1 MAKPKKETTN
11 LSKPKKPTTTTK
23 VTIKGKSSPQPPTTT
38 ASAKQLRRQDDFV
51 LTISDSDD
59 IPDEES
65 DIDAPSDDDDNDN
78 NEITKKSKESTRLP
92 IPSKSQTA
100 EPQRGKKR
108 KRDIEST
115 NGGANGGGHAQK
127 KQKDEDI
134 DSDFDFQIGDLD
146 DKGADEFEGWG
157 FEGAKSGMNE
167 QKKGVDI
174 DELIS
179 KRIAKAGKAVDP
191 EDEDEKDDDMEDED
205 SADEASEDEEEEE
218 DMVGKLLE
226 GEEDSE
232 TEFGAAAASEDED
245 EAEEANDGS
254 SSDSDSDKEEGEEE
268 EASDAESVLSEVPH
282 PDDED
287 EGASDSNSDS
297 ETEETRA
304 AKAAFFAPATD
315 LPTTS
320 TTTTFQQMNLSR
332 PILRGLGRINFTTPT
347 AIQSRTIP
355 IALLARDIVGGAVTG
370 SGKTAAYMVPILE
383 RLLYRPK
390 KVAQTRVVILTP
402 TRELAI
408 QVHSVAVKLAAFTDI
423 KFSLAVGGLSL
434 KGQEAELRQRPDIV
448 IATPGRFI
456 DHMRNSASFHTD
468 GIEILVLDEADR
480 MLEDGFAD
488 ELDEILKTLPKSRQT
503 MLFSATMTDSV
514 DKLVRVGMQKPVRL
528 LVDSKKSTVA
538 TLTQEFIRIRP
549 GREGGRLAMLVLLAT
564 ELYKTRCI
572 VFFRSKV
579 YAHRVRIIFGL
590 LGLKAA
596 ELHGSLSQEQRIK
609 AVEQFRDGAV
619 DFLLATD
626 LASRGL
632 DIKNVSYVINFELPQ
647 SHEIYT
653 HRVGRTAR
661 AGRSGRAITLA
672 AEADRKIVKK
682 AIKSGQESGKVVSRT
697 LDVSK
702 VDELTEK
709 LNGME
714 DDIEGILEDE
724 KQEKQLLQVE
734 MQLRKGENMIKYEDE
749 IASRPRR
756 TWFETEK
763 DKKKAKEAGSAQ
775 LNGVQLEKKKLK
787 LSGKMKK
794 KLESRDDMKDDGV
807 RIFKK
812 TKVIRDEASKRG
824 VKTGNLS
831 KKKMKAAGMAGKSG
845 KKFAQ
850 KGGKGKRK

>member
-1 MAKPKKETTN
+1 MAKPKKETPHP
-11 LSKPKKPTTTTK
+11 SKPKTQKQKQPTK
-23 VTIKGKSSPQPPTTT
+23 VTIKGKSSPQPPPSLPPTKT
-38 ASAKQLRRQDDFV
+38 QLRRQDDFV

-65 DIDAPSDDDDNDN
+65 DIDAPSDDDNDEKN
-78 NEITKKSKESTRLP
+78 KESERLP
-92 IPSKSQTA
+92 VISKSQSAA
-100 EPQRGKKR
+100 EPHQRGKKR
-108 KRDIEST
+108 KREGEQA
-115 NGGANGGGHAQK
+115 NGGVAGGGANGHAQK

-174 DELIS
+174 DELIGR
-179 KRIAKAGKAVDP
+179 RIAKAGKAANGGAGS
-191 EDEDEKDDDMEDED
+191 EDEDMEDD
-205 SADEASEDEEEEE
+205 SADEASEEEEEEEEEEE

-232 TEFGAAAASEDED
+232 TEFGAAASSEDEN

-254 SSDSDSDKEEGEEE
+254 DSDSDSDKE
-268 EASDAESVLSEVPH
+268 ASDSDAESVLSEVPH
-282 PDDED
+282 PDDDGE
-287 EGASDSNSDS
+287 EEEASDSNSDS

-304 AKAAFFAPATD
+304 AKAAFFAPPTD

-320 TTTTFQQMNLSR
+320 PTSTFQQMNLSR
-332 PILRGLGRINFTTPT
+332 PILRGLGHINFTTPT

-434 KGQEAELRQRPDIV
+434 KAQEAELRQRPDIV

-514 DKLVRVGMQKPVRL
+514 DKLVRVGVHP
-528 LVDSKKSTVA
+528 
-538 TLTQEFIRIRP
+538 
-549 GREGGRLAMLVLLAT
+549 
-564 ELYKTRCI
+564 YKTR
-572 VFFRSKV
+572 
-579 YAHRVRIIFGL
+579 
-590 LGLKAA
+590 
-596 ELHGSLSQEQRIK
+596 
-609 AVEQFRDGAV
+609 
-619 DFLLATD
+619 
-626 LASRGL
+626 
-632 DIKNVSYVINFELPQ
+632 
-647 SHEIYT
+647 
-653 HRVGRTAR
+653 
-661 AGRSGRAITLA
+661 
-672 AEADRKIVKK
+672 
-682 AIKSGQESGKVVSRT
+682 
-697 LDVSK
+697 
-702 VDELTEK
+702 
-709 LNGME
+709 
-714 DDIEGILEDE
+714 
-724 KQEKQLLQVE
+724 
-734 MQLRKGENMIKYEDE
+734 
-749 IASRPRR
+749 
-756 TWFETEK
+756 
-763 DKKKAKEAGSAQ
+763 
-775 LNGVQLEKKKLK
+775 
-787 LSGKMKK
+787 
-794 KLESRDDMKDDGV
+794 
-807 RIFKK
+807 
-812 TKVIRDEASKRG
+812 
-824 VKTGNLS
+824 
-831 KKKMKAAGMAGKSG
+831 
-845 KKFAQ
+845 
-850 KGGKGKRK
+850 

>member
-1 MAKPKKETTN
+1 MAKQKRDSLPKQ
-11 LSKPKKPTTTTK
+11 LPSK
-23 VTIKGKSSPQPPTTT
+23 VTIKGKASPPP
-38 ASAKQLRRQDDFV
+38 AKKPIRQQDDFI

-59 IPDEES
+59 IPDDES
-65 DIDAPSDDDDNDN
+65 EIDAPSDNDAPAP
-78 NEITKKSKESTRLP
+78 ESDRLP
-92 IPSKSQTA
+92 VISKDQGA
-100 EPQRGKKR
+100 EQRGKKR
-108 KRDIEST
+108 KRDTDQS
-115 NGGANGGGHAQK
+115 NGANGHAQK
-127 KQKDEDI
+127 KLQKKKDGDI

-146 DKGADEFEGWG
+146 DQGGDDFEGWG
-157 FEGAKSGMNE
+157 FDGAKSGMND

-179 KRIAKAGKAVDP
+179 KRMAKKSQSNGEQGSDAEGSDE
-191 EDEDEKDDDMEDED
+191 EDEDEDMEDD
-205 SADEASEDEEEEE
+205 SADEADSESEEE
-218 DMVGKLLE
+218 DLVGKLLE
-226 GEEDSE
+226 GDEDSE
-232 TEFGAAAASEDED
+232 TEFGAGASGDEEEESAEVAGEVDSESDED
-245 EAEEANDGS
+245 QEEGANSDS
-254 SSDSDSDKEEGEEE
+254 DSVLSEVAHPDDAASSDSDSEPET
-268 EASDAESVLSEVPH
+268 EASR
-282 PDDED
+282 
-287 EGASDSNSDS
+287 
-297 ETEETRA
+297 T

-315 LPTTS
+315 HPTS
-320 TTTTFQQMNLSR
+320 SSTTTFQQMNLSR
-332 PILRGLGRINFTTPT
+332 PILRGLAHINFTTPT

-423 KFSLAVGGLSL
+423 KFTLAVGGLSL
-434 KGQEAELRQRPDIV
+434 KAQEAELRQRPDIV

-549 GREGGRLAMLVLLAT
+549 GREGGRLAMLVMLAT
-564 ELYKTRCI
+564 EFYKSRCI

-579 YAHRVRIIFGL
+579 YAHRARIVFGL
-590 LGLKAA
+590 LGMKAA
-596 ELHGSLSQEQRIK
+596 ELHGSLSQEQRIR

-682 AIKSGQESGKVVSRT
+682 AIKAGQENGKVVSRT
-697 LDVSK
+697 LDMAK

-709 LNGME
+709 LKGM
-714 DDIEGILEDE
+714 DDDVEAILEDE
-724 KQEKQLLQVE
+724 KDEKQLLQAE
-734 MQLRKGENMIKYEDE
+734 MHLRKGENMMKYEEE
-749 IASRPRR
+749 IGSRPRR

-763 DKKKAKEAGSAQ
+763 DKKKAKEAGNVE
-775 LNGVQLEKKKLK
+775 LNGIDAGKKKKTK

-794 KLESRDDMKDDGV
+794 KLASKDEMNDDGG

-812 TKVIRDEASKRG
+812 TKAIRDESSKRG
-824 VKTGNLS
+824 VKPGNMS
-831 KKKMKAAGMAGKSG
+831 KKKMKASGMMG
-845 KKFAQ
+845 
-850 KGGKGKRK
+850 KGGKKTSKGKRR

>member
-1 MAKPKKETTN
+1 M
-11 LSKPKKPTTTTK
+11 
-23 VTIKGKSSPQPPTTT
+23 
-38 ASAKQLRRQDDFV
+38 
-51 LTISDSDD
+51 
-59 IPDEES
+59 
-65 DIDAPSDDDDNDN
+65 
-78 NEITKKSKESTRLP
+78 
-92 IPSKSQTA
+92 
-100 EPQRGKKR
+100 
-108 KRDIEST
+108 
-115 NGGANGGGHAQK
+115 
-127 KQKDEDI
+127 
-134 DSDFDFQIGDLD
+134 
-146 DKGADEFEGWG
+146 
-157 FEGAKSGMNE
+157 
-167 QKKGVDI
+167 DI

-179 KRIAKAGKAVDP
+179 KRIAKTGKAANG
-191 EDEDEKDDDMEDED
+191 ESSEEEEENEDMEDD
-205 SADEASEDEEEEE
+205 SADEASEDGEEEE

-232 TEFGAAAASEDED
+232 TEFGAGASSEDEN
-245 EAEEANDGS
+245 EAEKANDGS
-254 SSDSDSDKEEGEEE
+254 DSDSEADSDSD
-268 EASDAESVLSEVPH
+268 ADSVLSEVAH
-282 PDDED
+282 PDDDQED
-287 EGASDSNSDS
+287 EASDSNSDS

-304 AKAAFFAPATD
+304 AKAAFFAPPTD
-315 LPTTS
+315 LPQTS
-320 TTTTFQQMNLSR
+320 PTTTFQQMNLSR
-332 PILRGLGRINFTTPT
+332 PILRGLGHINFTTPT

-390 KVAQTRVVILTP
+390 KVPQTRVVILTP

-434 KGQEAELRQRPDIV
+434 KAQEAELRQRPDIV

-564 ELYKTRCI
+564 EFYKSRCI

-609 AVEQFRDGAV
+609 AVEQFRDGTV

-682 AIKSGQESGKVVSRT
+682 AIKAGQESGKVVSRT

-702 VDELTEK
+702 VDGLTEK
-709 LNGME
+709 LKGMG
-714 DDIEGILEDE
+714 DDIEAILEDE
-724 KQEKQLLQVE
+724 KEEKQLLQVE
-734 MQLRKGENMIKYEDE
+734 MQLRKGENMIKHGDE

-763 DKKKAKEAGSAQ
+763 DKKKAKEAGSAE
-775 LNGVQLEKKKLK
+775 LNGITLEKKKVK

-812 TKVIRDEASKRG
+812 TKTIRDEASKRG
-824 VKTGNLS
+824 VKPGNLS
-831 KKKMKAAGMAGKSG
+831 KKKMKAAGMVGKSG
-845 KKFAQ
+845 KKA
-850 KGGKGKRK
+850 GKGRKK

>member
-1 MAKPKKETTN
+1 MAKQKKKET
-11 LSKPKKPTTTTK
+11 LSKPLPSK
-23 VTIKGKSSPQPPTTT
+23 VTIKGKASPPP
-38 ASAKQLRRQDDFV
+38 AKKARQQDDFV
-51 LTISDSDD
+51 LTISDSDA
-59 IPDEES
+59 IPDDES
-65 DIDAPSDDDDNDN
+65 DTDAPTDD
-78 NEITKKSKESTRLP
+78 EAPAPESEKLP
-92 IPSKSQTA
+92 VISKSQG
-100 EPQRGKKR
+100 EEQRGKKR
-108 KRDIEST
+108 KRDTEQS
-115 NGGANGGGHAQK
+115 NGANGNASK
-127 KQKDEDI
+127 KHQTKKDEDI

-146 DKGADEFEGWG
+146 DNGVDEVEGWG
-157 FEGAKSGMNE
+157 FEGARSGMNE
-167 QKKGVDI
+167 GKKGVDI

-179 KRIAKAGKAVDP
+179 KRMAKHGKSKAQDSDEEDGSDEEEADE
-191 EDEDEKDDDMEDED
+191 EDEDEDEDMGDD
-205 SADEASEDEEEEE
+205 SADEADEEGE
-218 DMVGKLLE
+218 DLVGKLLE

-232 TEFGAAAASEDED
+232 TEFGAGASEDE
-245 EAEEANDGS
+245 EEEEKEANGEPG
-254 SSDSDSDKEEGEEE
+254 SDSDSEQGENEED
-268 EASDAESVLSEVPH
+268 ASDSDSVLSEVAH
-282 PDDED
+282 PDD
-287 EGASDSNSDS
+287 GASSQDSESES
-297 ETEETRA
+297 ETEATRL
-304 AKAAFFAPATD
+304 AKANFFAPAND
-315 LPTTS
+315 HPITS

-332 PILRGLGRINFTTPT
+332 PILRGLGHINFTTPT

-355 IALLARDIVGGAVTG
+355 IALLGRDIVGGAVTG

-390 KVAQTRVVILTP
+390 KVPQTRVVVLTP

-528 LVDSKKSTVA
+528 LIDSKKSQVS

-549 GREGGRLAMLVLLAT
+549 GREGGRLAMLILLVT
-564 ELYKTRCI
+564 EFYKSRCI
-572 VFFRSKV
+572 IFFRSKV
-579 YAHRVRIIFGL
+579 YAHRVRIMFGL

-609 AVEQFRDGAV
+609 AVEQFRDGTV

-682 AIKSGQESGKVVSRT
+682 AIKAGQESGKVVSRT
-697 LDVSK
+697 LDVAK

-709 LNGME
+709 LQGME
-714 DDIEGILEDE
+714 DDVEAILEDE
-724 KQEKQLLQVE
+724 KEEKQLIQAE
-734 MQLRKGENMIKYEDE
+734 MQVRKGENLIRYEDE
-749 IASRPRR
+749 INSRPRR

-763 DKKKAKEAGSAQ
+763 DKKKAKEAGNAE
-775 LNGVQLEKKKLK
+775 LNGISVEKKKMK

-794 KLESRDDMKDDGV
+794 KLESKDDMKDDGV

-812 TKVIRDEASKRG
+812 TKAIRDEASKRG
-824 VKTGNLS
+824 VKPSNLS
-831 KKKMKAAGMAGKSG
+831 KKKMKANGLAGKGG

-850 KGGKGKRK
+850 KMGKGKKK

>member
-1 MAKPKKETTN
+1 MAKPKEETLHPST
-11 LSKPKKPTTTTK
+11 PKTQKQKQPTK
-23 VTIKGKSSPQPPTTT
+23 VTIKGKSSPQPPPLPPTKT
-38 ASAKQLRRQDDFV
+38 QLRRQDDFV

-65 DIDAPSDDDDNDN
+65 DIDAPSDDDNDGN
-78 NEITKKSKESTRLP
+78 DENKESERLP
-92 IPSKSQTA
+92 VISKSQSAA
-100 EPQRGKKR
+100 EPHQRGKKR
-108 KRDIEST
+108 KREGEQT
-115 NGGANGGGHAQK
+115 NGGAGGANGHAQK

-174 DELIS
+174 DELIGR
-179 KRIAKAGKAVDP
+179 RIAKAGKAVNDGADS
-191 EDEDEKDDDMEDED
+191 EDEDMEHD
-205 SADEASEDEEEEE
+205 SADEASEAPEEEE

-232 TEFGAAAASEDED
+232 TEFGAAASSEDEN

-254 SSDSDSDKEEGEEE
+254 DSDSDSDSDKE
-268 EASDAESVLSEVPH
+268 ASDSDAESVLSEVPH
-282 PDDED
+282 PDDDD
-287 EGASDSNSDS
+287 EEEASDSNSDS

-304 AKAAFFAPATD
+304 AKAAFFAPPTD

-320 TTTTFQQMNLSR
+320 PTSTFQQMNLSR
-332 PILRGLGRINFTTPT
+332 PILRGLGHINFTTPT

-434 KGQEAELRQRPDIV
+434 KAQEAELRQRPDIV

-514 DKLVRVGMQKPVRL
+514 DKLVRV
-528 LVDSKKSTVA
+528 
-538 TLTQEFIRIRP
+538 
-549 GREGGRLAMLVLLAT
+549 
-564 ELYKTRCI
+564 

-609 AVEQFRDGAV
+609 AVEQFRDGTV

-682 AIKSGQESGKVVSRT
+682 AIKAGQENGKVVSRT

-702 VDELTEK
+702 VDEMTEK

-714 DDIEGILEDE
+714 DDIEAILEDE
-724 KQEKQLLQVE
+724 KEEKQLLQVE
-734 MQLRKGENMIKYEDE
+734 MQLRKGENMIKYEEE

-763 DKKKAKEAGSAQ
+763 DKKKAKEAGSAE
-775 LNGVQLEKKKLK
+775 LNGIQLEKKKVK

-807 RIFKK
+807 RVFKK
-812 TKVIRDEASKRG
+812 TKTIRDEASKRG
-824 VKTGNLS
+824 VKTENLS
-831 KKKMKAAGMAGKSG
+831 KKKMKAAAMAGKSG
-845 KKFAQ
+845 KKPAR
-850 KGGKGKRK
+850 KGAKGKKR

>member
-1 MAKPKKETTN
+1 MAKPKKETPHP
-11 LSKPKKPTTTTK
+11 SKPKTQKRKQPTK
-23 VTIKGKSSPQPPTTT
+23 VTIKGKSSPQPPPLPPTKT
-38 ASAKQLRRQDDFV
+38 QLRRQDDFV

-65 DIDAPSDDDDNDN
+65 DIDAPSDDDNDGN
-78 NEITKKSKESTRLP
+78 DENKESERLP
-92 IPSKSQTA
+92 VISKSQSAA
-100 EPQRGKKR
+100 EPHQRGKKR
-108 KRDIEST
+108 KREGEQT
-115 NGGANGGGHAQK
+115 NGGAGGANGHAQK

-174 DELIS
+174 DELIGR
-179 KRIAKAGKAVDP
+179 RIAKAGKAVNDGADS
-191 EDEDEKDDDMEDED
+191 EDEDMEHD
-205 SADEASEDEEEEE
+205 SADEASEASEASEEEE

-232 TEFGAAAASEDED
+232 TEFGAAASSEDEN

-254 SSDSDSDKEEGEEE
+254 DSDSDSDKE
-268 EASDAESVLSEVPH
+268 ASDSDAESVLSEVPH
-282 PDDED
+282 PDDD
-287 EGASDSNSDS
+287 EEEEASDSNSDS

-304 AKAAFFAPATD
+304 AKAAFFAPPTD

-320 TTTTFQQMNLSR
+320 PTSTFQQMNLSR
-332 PILRGLGRINFTTPT
+332 PILRGLGHINFTTPT

-434 KGQEAELRQRPDIV
+434 KAQEAELRQRPDIV

-468 GIEILVLDEADR
+468 GVEILVLDEADR

-549 GREGGRLAMLVLLAT
+549 GREGGRLAMLVLLVT
-564 ELYKTRCI
+564 ELYKSRCI

-609 AVEQFRDGAV
+609 AVEQFRDGTV

-682 AIKSGQESGKVVSRT
+682 AIKAGQENGKVVSRT

-702 VDELTEK
+702 VDEMTEK
-709 LNGME
+709 LNDME
-714 DDIEGILEDE
+714 DDIEAILEDE
-724 KQEKQLLQVE
+724 KEEKQLLQVE
-734 MQLRKGENMIKYEDE
+734 MQLRKGENMIKYEEE

-763 DKKKAKEAGSAQ
+763 DKKKAKEAGSAE
-775 LNGVQLEKKKLK
+775 LNGIQLEKKKVK

-807 RIFKK
+807 RVFKK
-812 TKVIRDEASKRG
+812 TKTIRDEASKRG
-824 VKTGNLS
+824 VKTENLS
-831 KKKMKAAGMAGKSG
+831 KKKMKAAAMAGKSG
-845 KKFAQ
+845 KKPAR
-850 KGGKGKRK
+850 KGAKGKKR

>member
-1 MAKPKKETTN
+1 MAKQRVSRLKASP
-11 LSKPKKPTTTTK
+11 TK
-23 VTIKGKSSPQPPTTT
+23 VTLRVKSSSPQP
-38 ASAKQLRRQDDFV
+38 AKKLARQQDDFI

-65 DIDAPSDDDDNDN
+65 DIDVLTDEEARAS
-78 NEITKKSKESTRLP
+78 ETERLP
-92 IPSKSQTA
+92 VISKNEA
-100 EPQRGKKR
+100 KEQRGKKR
-108 KRDIEST
+108 KRDDQT
-115 NGGANGGGHAQK
+115 NGLNGVNGHSPK
-127 KQKDEDI
+127 KQQTRKDDDI

-146 DKGADEFEGWG
+146 DRGVGELEGWG

-167 QKKGVDI
+167 QKRGVDI

-179 KRIAKAGKAVDP
+179 RRKAKNGIPKNDINSDFGFDVDEEVKGDETEENSM
-191 EDEDEKDDDMEDED
+191 EDSSEEEKDMVGELLRSDGD
-205 SADEASEDEEEEE
+205 SGSEFGAEADSEDEEALE
-218 DMVGKLLE
+218 DVQ
-226 GEEDSE
+226 
-232 TEFGAAAASEDED
+232 
-245 EAEEANDGS
+245 GS
-254 SSDSDSDKEEGEEE
+254 SESESEGGKEDDGSDSD
-268 EASDAESVLSEVPH
+268 SVLSEVPH
-282 PDDED
+282 PDDD
-287 EGASDSNSDS
+287 ASSDSGGES
-297 ETEETRA
+297 ETEQSRV
-304 AKAAFFAPATD
+304 AKAAFFAPAND
-315 LPTTS
+315 HPVTTS
-320 TTTTFQQMNLSR
+320 STSFQQMNLSR
-332 PILRGLGRINFTTPT
+332 PILRGLSHINFTTPT
-347 AIQSRTIP
+347 TIQSRTIP

-370 SGKTAAYMVPILE
+370 SGKTAAYIVPILE

-390 KVAQTRVVILTP
+390 KVPQTRVVVLTP

-434 KGQEAELRQRPDIV
+434 KSQEAELRQRPDIV

-456 DHMRNSASFHTD
+456 DHMRNSPSFHTD

-514 DKLVRVGMQKPVRL
+514 DKLIRVGMQKPVRL
-528 LVDSKKSTVA
+528 MVDPKKSTVS

-549 GREGGRLAMLVLLAT
+549 GREGGRLGMLVLLVK
-564 ELYKTRCI
+564 EFYKSRCI

-579 YAHRVRIIFGL
+579 YAHRVRVIFGL

-609 AVEQFRDGAV
+609 AVESFRDGAV

-647 SHEIYT
+647 SHEIYL

-682 AIKSGQESGKVVSRT
+682 AIKAGQENGKVVSRT
-697 LDVSK
+697 LDMAK
-702 VDELTEK
+702 VDELTES
-709 LNGME
+709 LDGME
-714 DDIEGILEDE
+714 DDINAVLEDE
-724 KQEKQLLQVE
+724 KEEKQLLQVE
-734 MQLRKGENMIKYEDE
+734 MQVRKGENLIKYEEE
-749 IASRPRR
+749 ISSRPRR
-756 TWFETEK
+756 TWFESEK
-763 DKKKAKEAGSAQ
+763 DKKKAKEAGKAE
-775 LNGVQLEKKKLK
+775 LNGVAGEKKKKVK

-794 KLESRDDMKDDGV
+794 KLASRDDMKEEGGRV
-807 RIFKK
+807 FKK
-812 TKVIRDEASKRG
+812 TKTIRDEASRRG
-824 VKTGNLS
+824 VKLGNLS
-831 KKKMKAAGMAGKSG
+831 KKKAGGQKRRPG
-845 KKFAQ
+845 RKVP
-850 KGGKGKRK
+850 KGGKNKR

>member
-1 MAKPKKETTN
+1 MAKQKKKETV
-11 LSKPKKPTTTTK
+11 SKPLPSK
-23 VTIKGKSSPQPPTTT
+23 VTIKGKASPPP
-38 ASAKQLRRQDDFV
+38 AKKLRQQDDFV

-59 IPDEES
+59 IPDDES
-65 DIDAPSDDDDNDN
+65 DIDAPTDDEAPAPESD
-78 NEITKKSKESTRLP
+78 KLP
-92 IPSKSQTA
+92 VILKDQGA
-100 EPQRGKKR
+100 DQRGKKR
-108 KRDIEST
+108 KRDNEA
-115 NGGANGGGHAQK
+115 ANGNAQK
-127 KQKDEDI
+127 KQQTKKDDDI
-134 DSDFDFQIGDLD
+134 DSDFDFQIGDLGD
-146 DKGADEFEGWG
+146 RGADDFEGWG

-174 DELIS
+174 DDLIS
-179 KRIAKAGKAVDP
+179 RRLAKHSRSKKESGSEESDQ
-191 EDEDEKDDDMEDED
+191 EDEDEDIEDD
-205 SADEASEDEEEEE
+205 SAEEADEEE
-218 DMVGKLLE
+218 DLVGKLLE

-232 TEFGAAAASEDED
+232 TEFGAGASEDED
-245 EAEEANDGS
+245 EAEQMNGEPGSESDDEDGTAKDNAG
-254 SSDSDSDKEEGEEE
+254 SDSD
-268 EASDAESVLSEVPH
+268 SVLSEVAH
-282 PDDED
+282 PDDAAS
-287 EGASDSNSDS
+287 ASDSDS
-297 ETEETRA
+297 EPETEESRL
-304 AKAAFFAPATD
+304 AKADFFAPAAD

-320 TTTTFQQMNLSR
+320 STATFQQMNLSR
-332 PILRGLGRINFTTPT
+332 PILRGLAHINFTTPT

-390 KVAQTRVVILTP
+390 KVPQTRVVILTP

-434 KGQEAELRQRPDIV
+434 KAQEAELRQRPDIV

-549 GREGGRLAMLVLLAT
+549 GREGGRLAMLVMLVT
-564 ELYKTRCI
+564 EFYKSRCI

-579 YAHRVRIIFGL
+579 YAHKVRIIFGL

-682 AIKSGQESGKVVSRT
+682 AIKAGQESGKVVSRT

-709 LNGME
+709 LQGME
-714 DDIEGILEDE
+714 DDIEAILEDE
-724 KQEKQLLQVE
+724 KEEKQLLQAE
-734 MQLRKGENMIKYEDE
+734 MHLRKGENLIKYEDE
-749 IASRPRR
+749 ISSRPRR
-756 TWFETEK
+756 TWFESEK
-763 DKKKAKEAGSAQ
+763 DKKKAKEAGKAE
-775 LNGVQLEKKKLK
+775 LNGIAMEKKKKLK

-794 KLESRDDMKDDGV
+794 KLANKDDMTDDGV

-812 TKVIRDEASKRG
+812 TKAIRDEASKRG

-831 KKKMKAAGMAGKSG
+831 KKKMKANGLTGKSG
-845 KKFAQ
+845 KKFAR
-850 KGGKGKRK
+850 KVGKPKRK

>member
-1 MAKPKKETTN
+1 MAKHKKSV
-11 LSKPKKPTTTTK
+11 SKSQQTK
-23 VTIKGKSSPQPPTTT
+23 VVIKGKSSPQPQPKSTNDV
-38 ASAKQLRRQDDFV
+38 ANNSKKSLRRQDDFV

-65 DIDAPSDDDDNDN
+65 DIDAPSDDDAPEED
-78 NEITKKSKESTRLP
+78 KSGRLPVMSKSKG
-92 IPSKSQTA
+92 A
-100 EPQRGKKR
+100 EQQQEQRGKKR
-108 KRDIEST
+108 KRGGEQE
-115 NGGANGGGHAQK
+115 NGVNGHASK

-134 DSDFDFQIGDLD
+134 DSDFDFQIGDLGD
-146 DKGADEFEGWG
+146 RGADEFEGWG
-157 FEGAKSGMNE
+157 FEGAKSGMND

-179 KRIAKAGKAVDP
+179 RRVSKAGKVA
-191 EDEDEKDDDMEDED
+191 DEESSEDDDMEDED
-205 SADEASEDEEEEE
+205 EDDEDEGEEE

-232 TEFGAAAASEDED
+232 TEFGAGASSEDED
-245 EAEEANDGS
+245 EVEAANGEASSGS
-254 SSDSDSDKEEGEEE
+254 DDDEDKD
-268 EASDAESVLSEVPH
+268 SDAESVLSDVPH
-282 PDDED
+282 PDDD
-287 EGASDSNSDS
+287 GNGGDDDDAASDSNSDS
-297 ETEETRA
+297 ETEESRA
-304 AKAAFFAPATD
+304 AKAAFFAPTTD

-320 TTTTFQQMNLSR
+320 STTTFQQMNLSR
-332 PILRGLGRINFTTPT
+332 PILRGLGHINFTTPT
-347 AIQSRTIP
+347 AIQARTIP

-390 KVAQTRVVILTP
+390 KVPQTRVVILTP

-434 KGQEAELRQRPDIV
+434 KSQEAELRQRPDIV

-609 AVEQFRDGAV
+609 AVEQFRDGTV

-682 AIKSGQESGKVVSRT
+682 AIKAGQESGKVVSRT
-697 LDVSK
+697 LDIAK
-702 VDELTEK
+702 IDDLTEK

-714 DDIEGILEDE
+714 DDIEAILEDE
-724 KQEKQLLQVE
+724 KEEKQLLQVE

-763 DKKKAKEAGSAQ
+763 DKKKAKEAGSAE
-775 LNGVQLEKKKLK
+775 LNGASAEKKKKMK

-824 VKTGNLS
+824 AKPGNLS

-850 KGGKGKRK
+850 KTSGKGKGKKR

>member
-1 MAKPKKETTN
+1 MAKQKKKETV
-11 LSKPKKPTTTTK
+11 SKSLTSK
-23 VTIKGKSSPQPPTTT
+23 VTIKGKASPPP
-38 ASAKQLRRQDDFV
+38 AKKLRQQDDFV

-59 IPDEES
+59 IPDDES
-65 DIDAPSDDDDNDN
+65 DIDAPTDDEAPVPESD
-78 NEITKKSKESTRLP
+78 RLP
-92 IPSKSQTA
+92 AIVKDQSA
-100 EPQRGKKR
+100 DQRGKKR
-108 KRDIEST
+108 KRDAEQ
-115 NGGANGGGHAQK
+115 ANGNAQK
-127 KQKDEDI
+127 KQQTKKDDDI
-134 DSDFDFQIGDLD
+134 DSDFDFQIGDLGD
-146 DKGADEFEGWG
+146 RGADDFEGWG

-174 DELIS
+174 DDLIS
-179 KRIAKAGKAVDP
+179 RRLAKHGQSKKQSDSEDEDQ
-191 EDEDEKDDDMEDED
+191 EDEDEDIGDD
-205 SADEASEDEEEEE
+205 SADEADEEEEE
-218 DMVGKLLE
+218 EEDLVGKLLE
-226 GEEDSE
+226 DEEDSE
-232 TEFGAAAASEDED
+232 TEFGAGASEDED
-245 EAEEANDGS
+245 EEAEKTNGNLGSESDDDEEKSEDEAG
-254 SSDSDSDKEEGEEE
+254 SDSD
-268 EASDAESVLSEVPH
+268 SVLSEVAH
-282 PDDED
+282 PED
-287 EGASDSNSDS
+287 AASASDSDSES
-297 ETEETRA
+297 ETEESRL
-304 AKAAFFAPATD
+304 AKTNFFAPAAD

-320 TTTTFQQMNLSR
+320 STTTFQQMNLSR
-332 PILRGLGRINFTTPT
+332 PILRGLAHINFTTPT

-390 KVAQTRVVILTP
+390 KVPQTRVVILTP

-434 KGQEAELRQRPDIV
+434 KAQEAELRQRPDIV

-549 GREGGRLAMLVLLAT
+549 GREGGRLAMLVLLVT
-564 ELYKTRCI
+564 EFYKSRCI

-579 YAHRVRIIFGL
+579 YAHKVRIIFGL

-609 AVEQFRDGAV
+609 AVEQFRDGTV

-682 AIKSGQESGKVVSRT
+682 AIKAGQESGKVVSRT
-697 LDVSK
+697 LDVAK

-709 LNGME
+709 LEGME
-714 DDIEGILEDE
+714 DDIEAILEDE
-724 KQEKQLLQVE
+724 KEEKQLLQAE
-734 MQLRKGENMIKYEDE
+734 MQVRKGENLIKYEDE
-749 IASRPRR
+749 ISSRPRR

-763 DKKKAKEAGSAQ
+763 DKKKAKEAGKAE
-775 LNGVQLEKKKLK
+775 LNGIALEKKKKVK

-794 KLESRDDMKDDGV
+794 KLANKDDMTDEGI

-812 TKVIRDEASKRG
+812 TKAIRDEASKRG

-831 KKKMKAAGMAGKSG
+831 KKKMKASGLAGKSG
-845 KKFAQ
+845 KKFAR
-850 KGGKGKRK
+850 KVGKTKKK

>member
-1 MAKPKKETTN
+1 MAKPKKETPN
-11 LSKPKKPTTTTK
+11 PSKPKTQKQKQKQPTK
-23 VTIKGKSSPQPPTTT
+23 VTIKGKSSPQPSSLPPTKT
-38 ASAKQLRRQDDFV
+38 QLSRQDDFV

-65 DIDAPSDDDDNDN
+65 DIDAPSDDDNDD
-78 NEITKKSKESTRLP
+78 KESERLP
-92 IPSKSQTA
+92 VISKSQSAA
-100 EPQRGKKR
+100 EPHQRGKKR
-108 KRDIEST
+108 KREGEQT
-115 NGGANGGGHAQK
+115 NGGAGGDNGHAQK

-157 FEGAKSGMNE
+157 FEGAKSGMND

-174 DELIS
+174 DELIGR
-179 KRIAKAGKAVDP
+179 RIAKAGKAANGGAGS
-191 EDEDEKDDDMEDED
+191 EDEDMEND
-205 SADEASEDEEEEE
+205 SADEASEEEEEEEEE

-232 TEFGAAAASEDED
+232 TEFGAAASSEDEN

-254 SSDSDSDKEEGEEE
+254 DSDSDSDKE
-268 EASDAESVLSEVPH
+268 ASDSDAESVLSEVPH
-282 PDDED
+282 PDDVD
-287 EGASDSNSDS
+287 EEASDSNSDS

-304 AKAAFFAPATD
+304 AKAAFFATPTD

-320 TTTTFQQMNLSR
+320 LTSTFQQMNLSR
-332 PILRGLGRINFTTPT
+332 PILRGLGHINFTTPT

-408 QVHSVAVKLAAFTDI
+408 QVHAVAVKLAAFTDI
-423 KFSLAVGGLSL
+423 KFTLAVGGLSL
-434 KGQEAELRQRPDIV
+434 KAQEAELRQRPDIV

-549 GREGGRLAMLVLLAT
+549 GREGGRLAMLILLAT
-564 ELYKTRCI
+564 ELYKSRCI

-609 AVEQFRDGAV
+609 AVEQFRDGTV

-682 AIKSGQESGKVVSRT
+682 AIKAGQENGKVVSRT
-697 LDVSK
+697 LDISK
-702 VDELTEK
+702 VDEMTEK

-714 DDIEGILEDE
+714 DDIEAILEDE
-724 KQEKQLLQVE
+724 KEEKQLLQVE
-734 MQLRKGENMIKYEDE
+734 MQLRKGENMIKYEEE

-763 DKKKAKEAGSAQ
+763 DKKKAKEAGSTE
-775 LNGVQLEKKKLK
+775 LNGLQLERKKVK

-794 KLESRDDMKDDGV
+794 KLESRDDMKDDGMRV
-807 RIFKK
+807 FKK
-812 TKVIRDEASKRG
+812 TKTIRDEANKRG

-831 KKKMKAAGMAGKSG
+831 KKKMKAAAMAGKSG
-845 KKFAQ
+845 KKPARR
-850 KGGKGKRK
+850 GAKGKKR

>member
-1 MAKPKKETTN
+1 MAKPKKEKKA
-11 LSKPKKPTTTTK
+11 LPKSQHQPTK
-23 VTIKGKSSPQPPTTT
+23 VTIKGKSSPQPTTST
-38 ASAKQLRRQDDFV
+38 KPLRRQDDFV

-65 DIDAPSDDDDNDN
+65 DIDAPSDDDDDV
-78 NEITKKSKESTRLP
+78 KQDKESGRLP
-92 IPSKSQTA
+92 IVSKSQPA
-100 EPQRGKKR
+100 EAQQQRGKKR
-108 KRDIEST
+108 KRDGEQT
-115 NGGANGGGHAQK
+115 NGVNGHAQK

-167 QKKGVDI
+167 QKKGVDM

-179 KRIAKAGKAVDP
+179 RRIAKAGKA
-191 EDEDEKDDDMEDED
+191 
-205 SADEASEDEEEEE
+205 ADKSNSEDEEEEDE
-218 DMVGKLLE
+218 DMEDDSDDEDEDEEEEEEDVVGKLLE
-226 GEEDSE
+226 DEEDSE
-232 TEFGAAAASEDED
+232 TEFGADAPSEDESG
-245 EAEEANDGS
+245 AEEANEE
-254 SSDSDSDKEEGEEE
+254 SDSDSDAKDD
-268 EASDAESVLSEVPH
+268 SDAESVLSEVPH
-282 PDDED
+282 PDDD
-287 EGASDSNSDS
+287 KYDDDGAASDSNSDS

-332 PILRGLGRINFTTPT
+332 PILRGLGHINFTTPT

-390 KVAQTRVVILTP
+390 KVPQTRVVILTP

-434 KGQEAELRQRPDIV
+434 KAQEAELRQRPDIV

-549 GREGGRLAMLVLLAT
+549 GREGGRLAMLILLAT
-564 ELYKTRCI
+564 EFYKSRCI

-609 AVEQFRDGAV
+609 AVEQFRDGTV

-697 LDVSK
+697 LDVST

-709 LNGME
+709 LKGME
-714 DDIEGILEDE
+714 GDVDAILEDE
-724 KQEKQLLQVE
+724 KEEKQLLQME
-734 MQLRKGENMIKYEDE
+734 MQIRKGENMIKFEEE

-763 DKKKAKEAGSAQ
+763 DKKKAKEAGSAE
-775 LNGVQLEKKKLK
+775 LNGAQLEKKKKGK

-824 VKTGNLS
+824 VKPGNLS
-831 KKKMKAAGMAGKSG
+831 KKKMKAAGMVG
-845 KKFAQ
+845 
-850 KGGKGKRK
+850 KGGKKGKGKKK

>member
-1 MAKPKKETTN
+1 MTAKHKSKEKSN
-11 LSKPKKPTTTTK
+11 SSLLSK
-23 VTIKGKSSPQPPTTT
+23 VTIKGKSSPQPMTKP
-38 ASAKQLRRQDDFV
+38 KRPLQEDDFI

-59 IPDEES
+59 IPDDES
-65 DIDAPSDDDDNDN
+65 DIDAPSDDENA
-78 NEITKKSKESTRLP
+78 TAPAAHESDRLP
-92 IPSKSQTA
+92 VLSNGDSI
-100 EPQRGKKR
+100 EPRGKKR
-108 KRDIEST
+108 KR
-115 NGGANGGGHAQK
+115 GAEQLAPNKQQQARK
-127 KQKDEDI
+127 KSKDDDW

-146 DKGADEFEGWG
+146 DGAVGEFDGWG
-157 FEGAKSGMNE
+157 FEGAKPGMNE

-179 KRIAKAGKAVDP
+179 KRKAKNGASQ
-191 EDEDEKDDDMEDED
+191 DDKQEEESDED
-205 SADEASEDEEEEE
+205 SEQSESSANSDGEELEE
-218 DMVGKLLE
+218 DLVGKLLQDDD
-226 GEEDSE
+226 DSGS
-232 TEFGAAAASEDED
+232 EFGAEASSEGEG
-245 EAEEANDGS
+245 EGDGELDAG
-254 SSDSDSDKEEGEEE
+254 SDSDDEDKSDEGTD
-268 EASDAESVLSEVPH
+268 SDSVLSEVPH
-282 PDDED
+282 PDDD
-287 EGASDSNSDS
+287 AVSISDS
-297 ETEETRA
+297 ESEPETEQARL

-315 LPTTS
+315 HPATS
-320 TTTTFQQMNLSR
+320 TSTSFQQMNLSR
-332 PILRGLGRINFTTPT
+332 PILRGLAHINFTTPT

-390 KVAQTRVVILTP
+390 KVPQTRVVILTP

-408 QVHSVAVKLAAFTDI
+408 QVHSVAVKLAAFADI

-434 KGQEAELRQRPDIV
+434 KAQEAELRQRPDIV

-456 DHMRNSASFHTD
+456 DHMRNSPSFHTD

-528 LVDSKKSTVA
+528 LVDSKKSVVA

-549 GREGGRLAMLVLLAT
+549 GREGSRLAMLVLLAK
-564 ELYKTRCI
+564 EYYSSRCI

-632 DIKNVSYVINFELPQ
+632 DIKNVSFVINFELPQ

-682 AIKSGQESGKVVSRT
+682 AIKAGQETGKVVSRT
-697 LDVSK
+697 LDVAK
-702 VDELTEK
+702 VDELTER
-709 LNGME
+709 LQGME
-714 DDIEGILEDE
+714 GDVEAILEDE
-724 KQEKQLLQVE
+724 KAEKQLLHAE
-734 MQLRKGENMIKYEDE
+734 MQVRKGENLIKYEEE
-749 IASRPRR
+749 INSRPRR
-756 TWFETEK
+756 TWFESEK
-763 DKKKAKEAGSAQ
+763 DKKKAKEAGKAE
-775 LNGVQLEKKKLK
+775 LNGIVPEKKKKLK
-787 LSGKMKK
+787 LSGKMKR
-794 KLESRDDMKDDGV
+794 KLASRDEMKEEGGRV
-807 RIFKK
+807 FKK
-812 TKVIRDEASKRG
+812 TRAIREEGSKRG
-824 VKTGNLS
+824 VKLGNLS
-831 KKKMKAAGMAGKSG
+831 KKKMKAAG
-845 KKFAQ
+845 KKAPR
-850 KGGKGKRK
+850 KGK

>member
-1 MAKPKKETTN
+1 MAKHKPPKQ
-11 LSKPKKPTTTTK
+11 KPTNPK
-23 VTIKGKSSPQPPTTT
+23 LTIKGKSSPPASKPNKPSKPTH
-38 ASAKQLRRQDDFV
+38 QRQQDDFI

-59 IPDEES
+59 LPDSES
-65 DIDAPSDDDDNDN
+65 DIDAPTD
-78 NEITKKSKESTRLP
+78 EESESANRLP
-92 IPSKSQTA
+92 PPTDT
-100 EPQRGKKR
+100 RGKKR
-108 KRDIEST
+108 KREAEQT
-115 NGGANGGGHAQK
+115 NGHALK

-134 DSDFDFQIGDLD
+134 DSDFDFQIGDLGD
-146 DKGADEFEGWG
+146 HGADGVDGWG
-157 FEGAKSGMNE
+157 FEGAKAGMNE
-167 QKKGVDI
+167 AKKGVDI
-174 DELIS
+174 DELIGR
-179 KRIAKAGKAVDP
+179 RIAKGGVKDDQSSSE
-191 EDEDEKDDDMEDED
+191 EDEQEEDMDDED
-205 SADEASEDEEEEE
+205 DEEEEEEE

-232 TEFGAAAASEDED
+232 TEFGVDAPSEDED
-245 EAEEANDGS
+245 EEAADAAN
-254 SSDSDSDKEEGEEE
+254 SDSDKDEDSEDEG
-268 EASDAESVLSEVPH
+268 ADSDASSALSEVNH
-282 PDDED
+282 PDDENLD
-287 EGASDSNSDS
+287 SDASNSDS
-297 ETEETRA
+297 ETEESRA
-304 AKAAFFAPATD
+304 AKAAFFAPPTD
-315 LPTTS
+315 LPQTTPTS
-320 TTTTFQQMNLSR
+320 TFQQMNLSR
-332 PILRGLGRINFTTPT
+332 PILRGLSHINFTTPT

-390 KVAQTRVVILTP
+390 KVPQTRVVILTP

-408 QVHSVAVKLAAFTDI
+408 QVHSVATKLAAFTDI
-423 KFSLAVGGLSL
+423 KFSLTVGGLSL
-434 KGQEAELRQRPDIV
+434 KSQESELRLRPDIV

-564 ELYKTRCI
+564 EFYKSRCI

-609 AVEQFRDGAV
+609 AVEDFRDGTV

-697 LDVSK
+697 LDVAK

-709 LNGME
+709 LKEME
-714 DDIEGILEDE
+714 GDIEGILDDE
-724 KQEKQLLQVE
+724 KEEKQLLQVE
-734 MQLRKGENMIKYEDE
+734 MQLRKGENMIKYEEE

-763 DKKKAKEAGSAQ
+763 DKKKAKEAGKAE
-775 LNGVQLEKKKLK
+775 LNGVQVEKKKKGK

-794 KLESRDDMKDDGV
+794 KLESRDDMMDDGV
-807 RIFKK
+807 RVFKK
-812 TKVIRDEASKRG
+812 TKLIRDEASKRG

-831 KKKMKAAGMAGKSG
+831 KKKMKAAAAGKAKVKKAKG
-845 KKFAQ
+845 KK
-850 KGGKGKRK
+850 K

>member
-1 MAKPKKETTN
+1 MAKHKKEKRP
-11 LSKPKKPTTTTK
+11 LSKSQPTK
-23 VTIKGKSSPQPPTTT
+23 VTIKGKSSPQPTT
-38 ASAKQLRRQDDFV
+38 ATKPLRRQDDFV

-65 DIDAPSDDDDNDN
+65 DIDAPSDDDAPAD
-78 NEITKKSKESTRLP
+78 ESDRLP
-92 IPSKSQTA
+92 VISKDQSSEQQ
-100 EPQRGKKR
+100 QRGKKR
-108 KRDIEST
+108 KRDGEQT
-115 NGGANGGGHAQK
+115 NGANGHAQK
-127 KQKDEDI
+127 KQKDDDL

-146 DKGADEFEGWG
+146 DRGADEFEGWG

-179 KRIAKAGKAVDP
+179 KRIAKSGKTGKEP
-191 EDEDEKDDDMEDED
+191 SSEGEDEDEADDDMEDDDE
-205 SADEASEDEEEEE
+205 DEASEDEEEE

-226 GEEDSE
+226 DEEDSE
-232 TEFGAAAASEDED
+232 TEFGAGASSGDENEAEEPNEADSDPEDED
-245 EAEEANDGS
+245 GDAKAE
-254 SSDSDSDKEEGEEE
+254 DSDD
-268 EASDAESVLSEVPH
+268 DDDSVLSEVPH
-282 PDDED
+282 PDDD
-287 EGASDSNSDS
+287 AASDSNSDS
-297 ETEETRA
+297 ETEEARA

-320 TTTTFQQMNLSR
+320 STTSFQQMNLSR
-332 PILRGLGRINFTTPT
+332 PILRGLGHINFTTPT

-390 KVAQTRVVILTP
+390 KVPQTRVVILTP

-434 KGQEAELRQRPDIV
+434 KSQEAELRQRPDIV

-549 GREGGRLAMLVLLAT
+549 GREGGRLAMLIMLAT
-564 ELYKTRCI
+564 ELYKSRCI

-609 AVEQFRDGAV
+609 AVEQFRDGTV

-682 AIKSGQESGKVVSRT
+682 AIKAGQESGKVVSRT
-697 LDVSK
+697 LDVAK

-714 DDIEGILEDE
+714 DDVEAILEDE
-724 KQEKQLLQVE
+724 KEEKQLLQAE
-734 MQLRKGENMIKYEDE
+734 MQVRRGENLIKYEDE

-763 DKKKAKEAGSAQ
+763 DKKKAKDAGSAE
-775 LNGVQLEKKKLK
+775 LNGIKLEKKKVK

-812 TKVIRDEASKRG
+812 TKTIRDEASKRG
-824 VKTGNLS
+824 VKPGNLS
-831 KKKMKAAGMAGKSG
+831 KKKMKAAGMTGKSG

-850 KGGKGKRK
+850 KTGKGKKK